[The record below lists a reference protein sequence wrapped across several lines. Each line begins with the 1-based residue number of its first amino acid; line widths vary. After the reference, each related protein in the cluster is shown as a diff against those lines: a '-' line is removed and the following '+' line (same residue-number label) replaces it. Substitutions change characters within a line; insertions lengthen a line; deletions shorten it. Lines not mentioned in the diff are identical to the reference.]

1 MMDDFHPDH
10 SRDSYQ
16 CIEIPVFHSAIS
28 KNSDDGMNDYQ
39 EMIAQENENDNNI
52 FSATTMEIS
61 TNPVPDIA
69 NFADCI
75 TTDKQL
81 SITPLDQQYK
91 N

>member
-1 MMDDFHPDH
+1 MDDFHPDH
-10 SRDSYQ
+10 SRYSYQ
-16 CIEIPVFHSAIS
+16 CTEVPSFQSEISRI
-28 KNSDDGMNDYQ
+28 SDDGMNDYR

-61 TNPVPDIA
+61 TNSVPDAA

-81 SITPLDQQYK
+81 LITPLDQQYK